1 MEDDRLREGTIDE
14 VGFDPEQRVFVRPT
28 SGDFEHVYRAAMEV
42 YWDRLSRRLSHPRAP
57 RGWTPVQWFQQ
68 IVAAVADEYGV
79 QLKLTNQTT
88 WTAVP
93 EDTRLAIEAAAQS
106 NGG

>member
-1 MEDDRLREGTIDE
+1 MREGTIDE
-14 VGFDPEQRVFVRPT
+14 VGLDAEQRLFVRPS

-42 YWDRLSRRLSHPRAP
+42 YWDRSLRRLSHPRAP

-68 IVAAVADEYGV
+68 IVAAVGDEYGV
-79 QLKLTNQTT
+79 QLRLTNQTT

-93 EDTRLAIEAAAQS
+93 EDTRLAMEAAAQS
-106 NGG
+106 NGD

>member
-1 MEDDRLREGTIDE
+1 LHEGTIDE
-14 VGFDPEQRVFVRPT
+14 VGLDAEQRLFVRPT

-42 YWDRLSRRLSHPRAP
+42 YWDRSSRRLSHPQPP

-68 IVAAVADEYGV
+68 IVAAVADEYGL
-79 QLKLTNQTT
+79 QLRLTHQTA

-93 EDTRLAIEAAAQS
+93 EETRLAIMAAAQS
-106 NGG
+106 SGS